1 MNAVAGMR
9 SIFRARAAA
18 VRTAVWCIFIAGVA
32 QGQADDARLLAHGD
46 GESFWVAR
54 VYADPQRAGGFVTDL
69 YARAAGQ
76 ARWQQVSRVEGRT
89 VQVAHRGA
97 QVALLQDSGD
107 WLLVSGETVASGRPA
122 PPGLRLISLA
132 PWGDTL
138 AALARSRDVGA
149 AGSQPAATQP
159 AAASARPASS
169 TQESP
174 ISGRLT
180 LLTLTPAGWVESEPF
195 GTAGLRSDGA
205 ADPSLAIVEGVPVA
219 AVREG
224 EKSVGIYRSSG
235 GGRAAAVVET
245 PNPIVTFK
253 LVGGGPVAVL
263 WTVEADGAARLHWL
277 TSSGTKS
284 VAVDVGAASGRTSST
299 AAYAIERVRVV
310 YSDGLALSERTYDP
324 LTGAPSGAGK
334 ILLPRPTAGSQVLQ
348 WLQSLL
354 PLLLLFTIISSLRRR
369 REMRE
374 TMQTADPLPL
384 APFGRRLLAGTID
397 SVPVIAA
404 GVMLIVWE
412 KRAELAGEPFFTARS
427 QVALLAGLAAYLLH
441 TAVSEVAFGRTIG
454 KVVCGLRVVGLQGER
469 PTVGAL
475 LTRNVLRLIDLSMMF
490 FPLVLVLYSPLRQRA
505 GDVAAGTLVV
515 LNKPRTEPALAEAEP
530 ASPPAK
536 DENAGRVEVT
546 EKRAR

>member
-18 VRTAVWCIFIAGVA
+18 VAAAVWCIFIAGVA
-32 QGQADDARLLAHGD
+32 QGQADDARVLAHGN

-107 WLLVSGETVASGRPA
+107 WLLVSGETTASGRPA
-122 PPGLRLISLA
+122 PPGMRLISLA

-138 AALARSRDVGA
+138 VALARVQQAGA
-149 AGSQPAATQP
+149 AGTQP
-159 AAASARPASS
+159 APIDADATPASD
-169 TQESP
+169 
-174 ISGRLT
+174 LM
-180 LLTLTPAGWVESEPF
+180 LLTLTPTGWVES
-195 GTAGLRSDGA
+195 GLLGAAALRSDGA
-205 ADPSLAIVEGVPVA
+205 SDASLAVIEGVPTVAVGEGANSVRIYRPSSFGAGRATAIVE
-219 AVREG
+219 R
-224 EKSVGIYRSSG
+224 
-235 GGRAAAVVET
+235 
-245 PNPIVTFK
+245 PNPIATFK
-253 LVGGGPVAVL
+253 LLGGGPVAVL
-263 WTVEADGAARLHWL
+263 WTVETDGAATLHWL
-277 TSSGTKS
+277 TSTGMKP
-284 VAVDVGAASGRTSST
+284 VAVDVGAPGRRMS

-310 YSDGLALSERTYDP
+310 YQDGLVLSERTYDP

-334 ILLPRPTAGSQVLQ
+334 ILLPRPTMGSQVWQ

-354 PLLLLFTIISSLRRR
+354 PVLLLFTIISSLRRR
-369 REMRE
+369 REMQE
-374 TMQTADPLPL
+374 TMQAADPLPL

-404 GVMLIVWE
+404 AVLLVVWE